1 MWGARCHEYFPAH
14 MTDLLQL
21 ADTLTNIPCLLHPAE
36 DNNEIVAQ

>member
-1 MWGARCHEYFPAH
+1 MWGARCNKYLPTH

-21 ADTLTNIPCLLHPAE
+21 MDALANIPCLLHPAE